1 MQPGSF
7 MSLRAKLPAVAIFV
21 SSIVLPLAAPN
32 SAAAEACLTAPK
44 GQASEGSHWFYRIE
58 RPSLRKCWR
67 LVAKGEGSG
76 AAQTATRAK
85 PERQVQKAAPEVEP
99 QGDVDDEIEGAPAP
113 NPPAARSAP
122 PQTAAAPTKPAAGP
136 TQPLQSSAI
145 NNWAARDT
153 SSTSD
158 APLPL
163 PPPAPS
169 VNPMPR
175 VDAASSPA
183 ALEQS
188 VPSDRAPMVI
198 AEQQPVAQ
206 PLATGGKSANASA
219 SDGTPM
225 LSWLPAVLALL
236 GLTGGAAFYV
246 TRMMRRRSDVL
257 NVMQDAD
264 SNAFEA
270 ATEAPL
276 APEAATFAPLP
287 PIGLGAREDD
297 VDEALRRF
305 AQNWKRR
312 AA

>member
-1 MQPGSF
+1 

-67 LVAKGEGSG
+67 LVAKGEEG
-76 AAQTATRAK
+76 AAQRTASRSAQ
-85 PERQVQKAAPEVEP
+85 PPRQAQKVAEDIVP
-99 QGDVDDEIEGAPAP
+99 QGDVDDEIEAAPAP

-136 TQPLQSSAI
+136 MQPPQSPAI

-153 SSTSD
+153 SSSSD

-169 VNPMPR
+169 SATPR
-175 VDAASSPA
+175 AEPA
-183 ALEQS
+183 ALEQTAQ
-188 VPSDRAPMVI
+188 SDSAPVAI

-236 GLTGGAAFYV
+236 GLFGCAAFYG

-257 NVMQDAD
+257 TVVQDPD
-264 SNAFEA
+264 THESD
-270 ATEAPL
+270 APPI
-276 APEAATFAPLP
+276 APAVDAPTFAPLP
-287 PIGLGAREDD
+287 PIGLSSREDD